1 MPTTYRYELQPYTGP
16 ASRYTC
22 PLCEHRRELA
32 RYVDTET
39 GELLPDEYGKCN
51 RADNCGY
58 HLSPYHAAPGGQSY
72 AEQVRHSEQGTEWQ
86 LSARPWAQRSTL
98 TAPRAQVAKR
108 EIPALVVS
116 IPIETMRATLG
127 HYRRNALA
135 ELLTTHFG
143 VGVAS
148 ELLTRFALGTS
159 AHWPGAC
166 VFWLV
171 DEQGRVRGGQVVR
184 YDETGHTVKQPTRCT
199 TWAHTALAA
208 RCRQLGQPLPEWLTA
223 YSATEVPKCPCLFGL
238 PQLATAPRGQPVAL
252 VESAKT
258 AMLCTPYLP
267 AYTWLATM
275 GKSYL
280 TAERLAPV
288 KGRPLVLFPD
298 AGATADWQRRAEQL
312 RAQGF
317 TVRVSDWLE
326 SQATPEQR
334 AAGIDLADLLLSQWP
349 GYPPSWDAGL
359 VEASRPLPLAA

>member
-1 MPTTYRYELQPYTGP
+1 MPTTYRYALQPYAGP

-22 PLCEHRRELA
+22 PACERRRELA

-58 HLSPYHAAPGGQSY
+58 HFSPYHTAPGGQSY
-72 AEQVRHSEQGTEWQ
+72 AEQVREAEHPAWQ
-86 LSARPWAQRSTL
+86 PAQPWAARST
-98 TAPRAQVAKR
+98 APTPPRPA
-108 EIPALVVS
+108 PALVVS
-116 IPIETMRATLG
+116 IPADVLQATLG
-127 HYRRNALA
+127 HYGHNSLA
-135 ELLTTHFG
+135 QLLQNHFG
-143 VGVAS
+143 VGVAR
-148 ELLTRFALGTS
+148 ELLSRFALGTS

-166 VFWLV
+166 VFWLI
-171 DEQGRVRGGQVVR
+171 DEQGRVRGGQVVL

-199 TWAHTALAA
+199 TWAHTALTA
-208 RCRQLGQPLPEWLTA
+208 RYRRAGQPAPDWLTA
-223 YSATEVPKCPCLFGL
+223 YSSAEVPKCPCLFGL
-238 PQLATAPRGQPVAL
+238 PQLATAPATQPVAL

-288 KGRPLVLFPD
+288 KYRPLVLFPD
-298 AGATADWQRRAEQL
+298 AGATTDWQRRADEL

-326 SQATPEQR
+326 STATDEQR
-334 AAGIDLADLLLSQWP
+334 AAGLDLADVLLSQWP

-359 VEASRPLPLAA
+359 AEATLPKQQAEKPAAS